1 MEHQAVKPRSSA
13 ELLRTIATMQKFRR
27 MTKNI
32 NNKCWNFMEHVES
45 GYNVIDALK
54 YKDPLADILTKPL
67 PETEFVH
74 RIDMIIQRVSSS
86 NTSSFQGSV
95 MNSEEPNAG
104 NAESAV
110 EMSALRENVRRT
122 RAF

>member
-32 NNKCWNFMEHVES
+32 DNKCWNFMEHVES
-45 GYNVIDALK
+45 SYNVIDALK

-67 PETEFVH
+67 P
-74 RIDMIIQRVSSS
+74 
-86 NTSSFQGSV
+86 
-95 MNSEEPNAG
+95 
-104 NAESAV
+104 
-110 EMSALRENVRRT
+110 
-122 RAF
+122 